1 MSDPEQLGGP
11 AEGETPSAAG
21 GAHAADPVTPPAAAP
36 QAPAEGVDRVA
47 EAVLAVPGVV
57 GLHAGSFGEVA
68 TYLVGR
74 SVAGIRER
82 GDVTE
87 VHVTVRMGSVLLD
100 VADQVRAAVAAVT
113 AGEVEVVVEDV
124 TAA

>member
-1 MSDPEQLGGP
+1 MSVPQQPQVPTGPEGSDG
-11 AEGETPSAAG
+11 AAVP
-21 GAHAADPVTPPAAAP
+21 DRT
-36 QAPAEGVDRVA
+36 EDGVDRVA
-47 EAVLAVPGVV
+47 AAVLAVPGVT

-100 VADQVRAAVAAVT
+100 VADQVRAAVASVT
-113 AGEVEVVVEDV
+113 SGEVEVVVEDV